1 MEIPIIS
8 LEASTVKKLAI
19 TAATVFIL
27 EGVQYF
33 FYKMHQEQWE
43 KQETVYQEK
52 LSALDKEKAAL
63 KDSLLLSEGKIISL
77 KVTLQELDSVKTSQ
91 INNLE
96 NLIKKH
102 EESVT
107 NLNNANSDE
116 LGSFFSAYQFNSGN

>member
-1 MEIPIIS
+1 MEIPVIS
-8 LEASTVKKLAI
+8 LEGSTVKKLAI

-33 FYKMHQEQWE
+33 FYKMRQGQWD

-63 KDSLLLSEGKIISL
+63 KDSLLLSEDKIIYL